1 MCILVCMNYWFSIGI
16 FLCFRAA
23 PPYLFF
29 VLRHPVHIIEV
40 LSLPQLKR
48 ITKIFIQSFQPY
60 QILNQQQIDT
70 YLLFFILWKHED
82 SLAHTHLG
90 FYRWMQSM
98 YKSSIS
104 WIRPNL
110 HFYRW
115 SLYLFLFW
123 EMYVHKLIYGNY
135 RSLRCGNY
143 IYCRL
148 CVQHFL
154 NKLNLSRGNARA
166 FS

>member
-1 MCILVCMNYWFSIGI
+1 MEDKRREVIIIQILVSFWENDRTIAWFWKVFVCILVCMNYFRFPLEFFYASELPHLIYFSSSAIQCI
-16 FLCFRAA
+16 LSKSSQ
-23 PPYLFF
+23 
-29 VLRHPVHIIEV
+29 

-104 WIRPNL
+104 WIRPSL
-110 HFYRW
+110 H
-115 SLYLFLFW
+115 
-123 EMYVHKLIYGNY
+123 
-135 RSLRCGNY
+135 
-143 IYCRL
+143 
-148 CVQHFL
+148 
-154 NKLNLSRGNARA
+154 
-166 FS
+166 